1 MTDGLNPPHN
11 GPDGAPHSAPD
22 LGRLM
27 DVRMQLTVELGQ
39 TRLPIRD
46 LLQLQPGAVLALDAV
61 AGEPVNLLANGT
73 VIAKGEIVVVNDK
86 FGLRLTELVSR

>member
-1 MTDGLNPPHN
+1 MSDDLNATNH
-11 GPDGAPHSAPD
+11 APD

-27 DVRMQLTVELGQ
+27 DVRLQLSVELGQ

-46 LLQLQPGAVLALDAV
+46 LLQLQPGSVLALDAV

-73 VIAKGEIVVVNDK
+73 LVARGEIVVVNDK
-86 FGLRLTELVSR
+86 FGLRVTELVTRSG

>member
-1 MTDGLNPPHN
+1 MTDDLYPPGN
-11 GPDGAPHSAPD
+11 TPD

-27 DVRMQLTVELGQ
+27 DVRLHLTVELGQ

-73 VIAKGEIVVVNDK
+73 LIAKGEIVVVNDK
-86 FGLRLTELVSR
+86 FGLRVTELVSR

>member
-11 GPDGAPHSAPD
+11 GPDGAPHSEPD

-27 DVRMQLTVELGQ
+27 DVRLQLTVELGQ

>member
-1 MTDGLNPPHN
+1 MSPDSDALNP
-11 GPDGAPHSAPD
+11 APD

-27 DVRMQLTVELGQ
+27 DVSLRLTVELGQ
-39 TRLPIRD
+39 TSLLIRD
-46 LLQLQPGAVLALDAV
+46 LLQLQPGSVLALDAV

-86 FGLRLTELVSR
+86 FGLRVTELVSR

>member
-1 MTDGLNPPHN
+1 MTDDLNL
-11 GPDGAPHSAPD
+11 PDNAPDSAPD

-27 DVRMQLTVELGQ
+27 DVRLQLTVELGQ

>member
-1 MTDGLNPPHN
+1 MTDDLNPP
-11 GPDGAPHSAPD
+11 GYAPD

-27 DVRMQLTVELGQ
+27 EVRLHLTVELGQ

-86 FGLRLTELVSR
+86 FGLRVTELVSR

>member
-1 MTDGLNPPHN
+1 MTDGLNPLHN

-27 DVRMQLTVELGQ
+27 DVRLQLTVELGQ

>member
-1 MTDGLNPPHN
+1 MTDGLNPPDN
-11 GPDGAPHSAPD
+11 APGSDPYSAPD

-27 DVRMQLTVELGQ
+27 DVRLQLTVELGQ

-46 LLQLQPGAVLALDAV
+46 LLQLQPGAVLVLDAV

-86 FGLRLTELVSR
+86 FGLRVTELVSR